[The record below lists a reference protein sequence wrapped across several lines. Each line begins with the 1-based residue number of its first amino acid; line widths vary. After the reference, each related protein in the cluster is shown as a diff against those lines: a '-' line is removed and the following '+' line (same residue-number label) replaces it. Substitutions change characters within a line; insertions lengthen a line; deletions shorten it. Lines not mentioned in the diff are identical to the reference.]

1 LSIATSSN
9 VCARTNLIDGK
20 YLSDNPDEV
29 VAEQSFAVA
38 HNLSVGDTLNVFGGR
53 MKVAGIIN
61 SGIKPVKADLYAPI
75 GIVRSLLKDK
85 LQCIAPGFDMNIILV
100 EVSDPRLQEDVIK
113 HVENMIYKFSVSTYN
128 CYQPANKVM
137 AVIEKSSIGLTVFIF
152 IFLVLFSAKT
162 QLSVLMERLREI
174 GILKSLGWSDLRL
187 GVNIIIS
194 SSIQAFAGVTLGLF
208 LWIILLFILKSQS
221 VGLVENLDIRMLYD
235 SLPLLYGFSLTGG
248 LIAGIF
254 PIMKIRRTKAG
265 DVINNY
271 L

>member
-1 LSIATSSN
+1 
-9 VCARTNLIDGK
+9 
-20 YLSDNPDEV
+20 
-29 VAEQSFAVA
+29 VA
-38 HNLSVGDTLNVFGGR
+38 HNLSAGDTLEVFGGR

-61 SGIKPVKADLYAPI
+61 TGIKPVKADFYAPI

-100 EVSDPRLQEDVIK
+100 EVADPRLQEDVIK

-137 AVIEKSSIGLTVFIF
+137 SIIEKSSLGLTIFIF

-187 GVNIIIS
+187 GTNIIIS
-194 SSIQAFAGVTLGLF
+194 SFIQAFAGVTLGLF
-208 LWIILLFILKSQS
+208 LWIILIFILKSQGA
-221 VGLVENLDIRMLYD
+221 GLVENLDLGVLYG
-235 SLPLLYGFSLTGG
+235 SLPLIYGLSLAGG
-248 LIAGIF
+248 LVAGIF
-254 PIMKIRRTKAG
+254 PIVKIFRTKAG
-265 DVINNY
+265 DIINNY